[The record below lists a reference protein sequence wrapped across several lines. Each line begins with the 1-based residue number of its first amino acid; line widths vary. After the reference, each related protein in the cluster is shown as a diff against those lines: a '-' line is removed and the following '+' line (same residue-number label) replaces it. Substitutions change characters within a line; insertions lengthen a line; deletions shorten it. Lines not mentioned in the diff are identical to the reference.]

1 MERKSIREEIN
12 EIFERMSSPE
22 YTKKLVEIENMLEDD
37 IQLDDIDEDTQINGT
52 LPERKKEITGL
63 FVR

>member
-1 MERKSIREEIN
+1 MERESIKKEIS

-22 YTKKLVEIENMLEDD
+22 YTKRLAEIENVLEDE
-37 IQLDDIDEDTQINGT
+37 IQLNDIDDDAVTGT
-52 LPERKKEITGL
+52 FPDRRVEITGH

>member
-1 MERKSIREEIN
+1 MEREAIMDEIN

-22 YTKKLVEIENMLEDD
+22 YTKRLEEIENMLKDD
-37 IQLDDIDEDTQINGT
+37 IQLNDIDEDTQINGT
-52 LPERKKEITGL
+52 LPERKAEITGY